1 MKHHIIL
8 FRGMLSLRFYITQNN
23 NGDGFFLL
31 ELLKAC
37 QAFLCY
43 LLDCQ
48 WKVNASIYLW
58 ALKVKAFIV
67 YWFCRATRD
76 VQHPYFTNNVLAT
89 VYKVHMIRYL
99 YWHPFRQKWRD
110 ATQNDVTYHSEILF
124 ALLGH
129 LMSSTF
135 ILWYIRANDI
145 SELRN
150 GKIYYTKI
158 LS

>member
-1 MKHHIIL
+1 MNHHIII

-23 NGDGFFLL
+23 NSDGFFLL

-48 WKVNASIYLW
+48 WKVNASVYLW
-58 ALKVKAFIV
+58 ALKIKAFIV
-67 YWFCRATRD
+67 YWFRRATRD

-110 ATQNDVTYHSEILF
+110 VTQKDVTYHSEILF
-124 ALLGH
+124 ALSGH
-129 LMSSTF
+129 L
-135 ILWYIRANDI
+135 
-145 SELRN
+145 
-150 GKIYYTKI
+150 IY
-158 LS
+158 